1 LSPPRRRPWLIRA
14 GLLILSLLLV
24 LLSCELAI
32 RIYQY
37 ARYQIPIIGNTLNQ
51 SAAEKLHP
59 IARLPNILDQRLGW
73 RGTPN
78 YRYQGQ
84 ELNPDGSTYALVVSK
99 NSMGFRAFG
108 AVSTSKPK
116 IFVLGDSFTEALQVS
131 DNEPYYAI
139 VGKVLNCEIFAAGS
153 NGYGSLQE
161 YMLLDQFIDQIHPDL
176 ILWQFCYN
184 DFMDNSYNLGLQ
196 WKAGSLSL
204 ERPFWQNGKIVYR
217 VPRPFPWLYIVANR
231 WSRFLPLLTTRL
243 DRLLAPPPG
252 EDLLLKAILQ
262 QGDKHPGF
270 AEAVIITDQIMNKV
284 ADRAGPTPVVVFES
298 GTTAS
303 PFYPAVQKIATR
315 HGMFFVKNLPG
326 VLDLEEQ
333 KGRRLYSR
341 DKIHWNQEGHRL
353 VAETLCQF
361 LNESN
366 LLRNH

>member
-1 LSPPRRRPWLIRA
+1 VSPIRRHSWLIRA
-14 GLLILSLLLV
+14 GLLVLSV
-24 LLSCELAI
+24 LLILIFCELTV

-37 ARYQIPIIGNTLNQ
+37 ARYQVPIIGDGLDQ
-51 SAAEKLHP
+51 SSAEKLHP

-84 ELNPDGSTYALVVSK
+84 EQNPDGSFYSLVVSK

-108 AVSTSKPK
+108 ALSTSKPK
-116 IFVLGDSFTEALQVS
+116 VFVLGDSFTEALQVS
-131 DNEPYYAI
+131 DNETYYAI
-139 VGKVLNCEIFAAGS
+139 LGKVLDCEIFATGS
-153 NGYGSLQE
+153 SGYGSLQE

-184 DFMDNSYNLGLQ
+184 DFMDNSYNLGRQ

-204 ERPFWQNGKIVYR
+204 ERPFWEKGKIVYR
-217 VPRPFPWLYIVANR
+217 LPRPFPWLYKVANR

-252 EDLLLKAILQ
+252 QDLLLKAILQ
-262 QGDKHPGF
+262 EGEKHPGF
-270 AEAVIITDQIMNKV
+270 AEAVEITNQIMSKV
-284 ADRAGPTPVVVFES
+284 ANRAGTTPVVVFES

-303 PFYPAVQKIATR
+303 PFYPTIHEIAIR

-326 VLDLEEQ
+326 VLDLEAQ
-333 KGRRLYSR
+333 KGRRLYSS

-353 VAETLCQF
+353 VAETICQF
-361 LNESN
+361 LNKN
-366 LLRNH
+366 TLLRSH